1 MENCEKMGNNSG
13 ASQLPTR
20 IEEFAVNGRNEIKQ
34 TMGNCVLALAIDE
47 KLKSKFKF
55 NLLTNKIDFVGD
67 SWWARE
73 GTELTDNDINNIRLY
88 LEQAYTL
95 TSEKGVPRAIS
106 VVAHQNCYHPIRDLL
121 NSLHWDGKKRIE
133 NILPRFLGAEKN
145 EYTTEAM
152 KIFMLGA
159 INRVFKPGC
168 KFDLMLCLVGLL
180 QGEGKSTLFRLLAIK
195 DEWYSDDL
203 KKLDDENVYRKMQG
217 HWIIELAEMLA
228 TANAKS
234 IEEIKSF
241 ISRQKETY
249 KIPYET
255 HPQDRPRQCI
265 LAGTTN
271 NMDFLPKDRSGNRRF
286 IPVLIDVTKA
296 EKHPLEDEA
305 ETRQYLLDAWAEAM
319 TIFISGS
326 YSLTFDKKLSQ
337 YLKELQKEFMAEDT
351 KAGVIQGWLD
361 SCNEEFVCSLMLYRE
376 ALEIPYGEPKKWEI
390 KELNDIMNSSIEGWE
405 KYPKSNNQKR
415 FKGYGQQRAW
425 QRIKKAD
432 DSGFVDINQQME
444 IPFNDL

>member
-1 MENCEKMGNNSG
+1 MECNSQT
-13 ASQLPTR
+13 SQLPTR
-20 IEEFAVNGRNEIKQ
+20 IEEFAVNNKGEIKQ
-34 TMGNCVLALAIDE
+34 TMGNCVLALAIDD
-47 KLKSKFKF
+47 KLKGKFKY
-55 NLLTNKIDFVGD
+55 NLLTNKIDFIGN

-73 GTELTDNDINNIRLY
+73 GAEITDNDINNIRLY
-88 LEQAYTL
+88 LEQAYML

-106 VVAHQNCYHPIRDLL
+106 VVAHQNSYHPIRDKLI
-121 NSLHWDGKKRIE
+121 SLQWDGKKRIE

-145 EYTTEAM
+145 EYTAEAM

-159 INRVFKPGC
+159 INRVFNPGC
-168 KFDLMLCLVGLL
+168 KFDLMLCLVGLS

-255 HPQDRPRQCI
+255 HPQDRPRQCVF
-265 LAGTTN
+265 AGTTN

-286 IPVLIDVTKA
+286 IPVLVDADKA
-296 EKHPLEDEA
+296 EKHPLEDEK
-305 ETRQYLLDAWAEAM
+305 ETREYLLDAWAEAM
-319 TIFISGS
+319 VIFNSND
-326 YSLTFDKKLSQ
+326 YSLTFNKRLSQ
-337 YLKELQKEFMAEDT
+337 QLRELQKDFMPEDT
-351 KAGVIQGWLD
+351 KAGLVQGWLD
-361 SCNEEFVCSLMLYRE
+361 SCNEEFVCSIMLYRE
-376 ALEIPYGEPKKWEI
+376 ALGNTYGEPKSWEI
-390 KELNDIMNSSIEGWE
+390 KELNEIMNKSIEGWE
-405 KYPKSNNQKR
+405 KYPTSDNQKR
-415 FKGYGQQRAW
+415 FKAYGKQRAW
-425 QRIKKAD
+425 QRIKIVE
-432 DSGFVDINQQME
+432 DSNFVDVSQQME
-444 IPFNDL
+444 IPFG